1 MARIQTLAPTQADS
15 KIQELPTAVP
25 ADESSDEETC
35 HVGTTSFHGEVGR
48 GPFAPGGGRYWLFTS
63 KLCPFAHRTEIVR
76 VLKGLEQCVGLTVAG
91 SVQTEQ
97 GWDLTIPYRAS
108 NVSPNPVNGVARI
121 PDLYQLSSPDYSGR
135 ASVPVLFDKQT
146 KTIVNN
152 ESAEIVLQ
160 LNSAFDDHRDCGHP
174 GLDLYPHAT
183 RPAID
188 AINGLLAD
196 EFIGPIYRAGFA
208 RDQKSYE
215 DAFDRVFAALDDLEG
230 ILADGR
236 WYLTGGDLSL
246 ADVHAF
252 PHLARFD
259 PIYYSLYKLNLRH
272 VSDYPH
278 LSEYMERLWQ
288 EAAFR
293 GTFDLQAV
301 KEGYYLSCNQ
311 PNPLGVVPKGPAIGE

>member
-1 MARIQTLAPTQADS
+1 MMMQKRTTMEPREQ
-15 KIQELPTAVP
+15 TAVP
-25 ADESSDEETC
+25 TDESSGREIC
-35 HVGTTSFHGEVGR
+35 HVGRTSFHDEVGG
-48 GPFAPGGGRYWLFTS
+48 GPFAPGAGRYWLFTS

-76 VLKGLEQCVGLTVAG
+76 VLKGLERCVGLTVAG
-91 SVQTEQ
+91 SIQTEQ

-108 NVSPNPVNGVARI
+108 NVSPNPLNGVARM
-121 PDLYQLSSPDYSGR
+121 PDLYELSSPGYSGR

-146 KTIVNN
+146 ETIVNN

-160 LNSAFDDHRDCGHP
+160 LNSAFDDYGDCGHP
-174 GLDLYPHAT
+174 DLDLYPEAI

-188 AINGLLAD
+188 AVNGLLAD
-196 EFIGPIYRAGFA
+196 EFIGPLYRAGFA
-208 RDQKSYE
+208 QDQQSYE
-215 DAFDRVFAALDDLEG
+215 DAFDRVFAALDDLDG

-236 WYLTGGDLSL
+236 SYLTGRDLSL

-293 GTFDLQAV
+293 ETFDLQAV
-301 KEGYYLSCNQ
+301 KEGYYLSWNQ